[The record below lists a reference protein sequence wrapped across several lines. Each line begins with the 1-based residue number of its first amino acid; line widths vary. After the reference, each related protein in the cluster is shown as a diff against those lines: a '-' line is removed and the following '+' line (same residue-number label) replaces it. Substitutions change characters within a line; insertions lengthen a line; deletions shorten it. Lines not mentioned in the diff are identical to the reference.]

1 MGMGKDMRK
10 IKVLRLIARV
20 NIGGPAQ
27 NVVFLTEG
35 LDNRKYDSSLI
46 YGSVEK
52 GEGDMSYLVK
62 ERNIKHIF
70 IPEFT
75 RKINFLNDIK
85 SFVKIV
91 SIMRREKP
99 DIVHTHTAKAGTLG
113 RVAAMLARVPVKV
126 HTYHGHIFHGYFGK
140 SKTLMFL
147 FIERILSRFTD
158 RIIAISENQRQELL
172 NTYKIGSAKK
182 FTVVN
187 LGFEMNRFLKVKE
200 KTGSFRQKYNLK
212 NSDILIG
219 VIGRL
224 VPVKNHK
231 MLIRV
236 ASSLK
241 RSLPEDIFN
250 KVRFV
255 IIGDGPLKSSLM
267 EYAESKSVLD
277 NLLFCGWLKD
287 VEEAYADLDI
297 IALTS
302 KNEGT
307 PLSLI
312 EASASSKPIIS
323 TDVGGVRDILGD
335 DGILVANG
343 DEEMFSAR
351 LAELIKSDHKRKEI
365 GERGK
370 DRVLRRFSKENLI
383 RNVEKLYGELL
394 LEKGILE

>member
-1 MGMGKDMRK
+1 
-10 IKVLRLIARV
+10 
-20 NIGGPAQ
+20 
-27 NVVFLTEG
+27 
-35 LDNRKYDSSLI
+35 
-46 YGSVEK
+46 
-52 GEGDMSYLVK
+52 
-62 ERNIKHIF
+62 
-70 IPEFT
+70 
-75 RKINFLNDIK
+75 
-85 SFVKIV
+85 
-91 SIMRREKP
+91 
-99 DIVHTHTAKAGTLG
+99 
-113 RVAAMLARVPVKV
+113 MLARVPVKV